1 VTGERDARLARL
13 RKLAR
18 LEERPFSSRVPIFGP
33 LIAAFRTVWN
43 DVSTRWYVR
52 PIADQQSMFNLAATE
67 ELESL
72 YAATDELAALR
83 AETEML
89 RLEVARMREWLIDQD
104 RDQTQLRHDL
114 AELSLVVGQ
123 QLRAL
128 GAAQAGSDNPAPD
141 PHE

>member
-43 DVSTRWYVR
+43 DVSTRWYVH
-52 PIADQQSMFNLAATE
+52 PIADQQSMFNLAAIE

-72 YAATDELAALR
+72 RAATDELAASR

-128 GAAQAGSDNPAPD
+128 RAAQAGSDNPAPD